1 MFQCRVQTNM
11 QVRHKVNWY
20 AGEEW
25 EGGGGQGKESRE
37 GGGGLTAW
45 DWHVE
50 AAAAAAGVDL
60 VLGRANG
67 TINSHDN

>member
-1 MFQCRVQTNM
+1 MCKLICKSGTKSTDTQG
-11 QVRHKVNWY
+11 KK
-20 AGEEW
+20 EER
-25 EGGGGQGKESRE
+25 EGGKESRE

-60 VLGRANG
+60 VLGRAND

>member
-1 MFQCRVQTNM
+1 MCKLICKSGTKSTDTHGQ
-11 QVRHKVNWY
+11 K
-20 AGEEW
+20 
-25 EGGGGQGKESRE
+25 EGGGCKESRE
-37 GGGGLTAW
+37 GGKGGGGLTAW

-50 AAAAAAGVDL
+50 DTAAGVDL